1 MDTSGGTGSGGGSG
15 GGAASAP
22 PPAPASGS
30 GGGSGSGGS
39 SGGGGGAPPPMA
51 IATGGGAGV
60 VGTPDAPL
68 LFTNPTTEEE
78 HRGIPEAVFFDDVPA
93 VGAAHGVA
101 PTIVA
106 LDQLLAKYKFWEG
119 RFQRR
124 RAALSTKIPDV
135 TRAVDVIQALQA
147 AAGGATNAKPG
158 EGGDNAAMGEAGAG
172 EAAKE
177 GESKDDGG
185 GASEG
190 GGVLET
196 HFELSTQLF
205 AKATLKAGRSV
216 CLWLGAS
223 VMVEY
228 ELADAMELLRENLA
242 GAQAQLAEMEGD
254 LAFIRAQM
262 NVVEVNMTR
271 VYNWDV
277 TTRREAALAAAGGG
291 TGTAGGASA
300 SAAVAGAG
308 GKGGTIEAPPSAK
321 A

>member
-1 MDTSGGTGSGGGSG
+1 MDTSGGGGDT
-15 GGAASAP
+15 
-22 PPAPASGS
+22 PAPATTP
-30 GGGSGSGGS
+30 
-39 SGGGGGAPPPMA
+39 APMA
-51 IATGGGAGV
+51 IATGGGSGV
-60 VGTPDAPL
+60 VAPDAPL

-93 VGAAHGVA
+93 VGAAHGAA
-101 PTIVA
+101 PTIAA
-106 LDQLLAKYKFWEG
+106 LDQLLAKYKFWEE

-147 AAGGATNAKPG
+147 AA
-158 EGGDNAAMGEAGAG
+158 EAQ
-172 EAAKE
+172 
-177 GESKDDGG
+177 GG
-185 GASEG
+185 GANGDGGDGRAKTGAAADAAGADAAG
-190 GGVLET
+190 GGGDTGTLET

-205 AKATLKAGRSV
+205 AKATVKAGRSV

-228 ELADAMELLRENLA
+228 ELSDAMELLRENLA
-242 GAQAQLAEMEGD
+242 GAQSQLAEMEGD
-254 LAFIRAQM
+254 LAFLRSQM

-277 TTRREAALAAAGGG
+277 AMRRQAAKAASGGGSAAAVVAAPGKGAIEAA
-291 TGTAGGASA
+291 
-300 SAAVAGAG
+300 
-308 GKGGTIEAPPSAK
+308 PSAK

>member
-1 MDTSGGTGSGGGSG
+1 
-15 GGAASAP
+15 
-22 PPAPASGS
+22 
-30 GGGSGSGGS
+30 
-39 SGGGGGAPPPMA
+39 MA
-51 IATGGGAGV
+51 IATGGGGGV
-60 VGTPDAPL
+60 VGAPDAPL

-78 HRGIPEAVFFDDVPA
+78 HRGIPEAVFFEDVPA
-93 VGAAHGVA
+93 VGAAHGAA
-101 PTIVA
+101 PTIAA

-147 AAGGATNAKPG
+147 AAEGAGADGAGAPG
-158 EGGDNAAMGEAGAG
+158 GGDDVAAAGDAAAGA
-172 EAAKE
+172 
-177 GESKDDGG
+177 SKD
-185 GASEG
+185 GAAGG

-254 LAFIRAQM
+254 LAFLRAQM

-277 TTRREAALAAAGGG
+277 AVRREAALAAAGA
-291 TGTAGGASA
+291 AGGASA
-300 SAAVAGAG
+300 SAAIAG
-308 GKGGTIEAPPSAK
+308 GAAKGEAIEAPPSAQ

>member
-1 MDTSGGTGSGGGSG
+1 M
-15 GGAASAP
+15 AAVAARAAPVP
-22 PPAPASGS
+22 PPPLLLAAAP
-30 GGGSGSGGS
+30 
-39 SGGGGGAPPPMA
+39 PPPMA
-51 IATGGGAGV
+51 IATGGGGGV
-60 VGTPDAPL
+60 VGAPDAPL

-78 HRGIPEAVFFDDVPA
+78 HRGIPEAVFFEDVPA
-93 VGAAHGVA
+93 VGAAHGAA
-101 PTIVA
+101 PTIAA

-147 AAGGATNAKPG
+147 AAEGAGADGAGAPG
-158 EGGDNAAMGEAGAG
+158 GGDDVAAAGDAAAGA
-172 EAAKE
+172 
-177 GESKDDGG
+177 SKD
-185 GASEG
+185 GAAGG

-254 LAFIRAQM
+254 LAFLRAQM

-277 TTRREAALAAAGGG
+277 AVRREAALAAAGA
-291 TGTAGGASA
+291 AGGASA
-300 SAAVAGAG
+300 SAAIAGAAA
-308 GKGGTIEAPPSAK
+308 KGGAIEAPPSAQ

>member
-1 MDTSGGTGSGGGSG
+1 
-15 GGAASAP
+15 
-22 PPAPASGS
+22 
-30 GGGSGSGGS
+30 
-39 SGGGGGAPPPMA
+39 MA
-51 IATGGGAGV
+51 IATGGGGGV
-60 VGTPDAPL
+60 VGAPDAPL

-78 HRGIPEAVFFDDVPA
+78 HRGIPEAVFFEDVPA
-93 VGAAHGVA
+93 VGAAHGAA
-101 PTIVA
+101 PTIAA

-147 AAGGATNAKPG
+147 VAERAPAPT
-158 EGGDNAAMGEAGAG
+158 EGGGDAVSAG
-172 EAAKE
+172 EASA
-177 GESKDDGG
+177 GTSKD
-185 GASEG
+185 GATGG

-254 LAFIRAQM
+254 LAFLRAQM

-277 TTRREAALAAAGGG
+277 AVRREAALAAAGA
-291 TGTAGGASA
+291 AGGAGA
-300 SAAVAGAG
+300 SAAIAGAA
-308 GKGGTIEAPPSAK
+308 GKGGAIEAPPSAQ